1 MSMGRFASSM
11 DPRSG
16 LEVVRDWNGVAQ
28 VVLRSPKGASAR
40 VGLPTA
46 DLFTDR
52 WAWALGIAC
61 LGVVLTGFCRCWIGW
76 FALQVSLHGGQ
87 VVYWRNDRGEDL
99 LFTSSK
105 VTFSVF
111 LSFISPPFIY
121 FPCPVICNT
130 RKFLIVICGRL
141 RPKIVGIFVHTVNF
155 LWSSWG
161 MLFDHSVGGVCVSEI
176 YSPVVTVFKWSGMH
190 NINLYRDTCHSFCS
204 PS

>member
-1 MSMGRFASSM
+1 MGRFASSM

-40 VGLPTA
+40 V
-46 DLFTDR
+46 
-52 WAWALGIAC
+52 
-61 LGVVLTGFCRCWIGW
+61 
-76 FALQVSLHGGQ
+76 SLHGGQ

-111 LSFISPPFIY
+111 LSISPPFIY

-155 LWSSWG
+155 LWSSW
-161 MLFDHSVGGVCVSEI
+161 
-176 YSPVVTVFKWSGMH
+176 
-190 NINLYRDTCHSFCS
+190 
-204 PS
+204 